1 MSVLRRAAYLLA
13 PMFAPAQL
21 PYTATAALLMSLQPI
36 LVSLSKNE
44 AGGFDYSVPASTMLS
59 ELLKLLLSSGLLLRQ
74 MATCAPSELLS
85 EQPWAEMLSYSLPG
99 LIYFVNNN
107 CLFFILQEVDPTT
120 FQLLSQMK
128 TLFTGLLF
136 RLFLRRRL
144 SAVQYLAL
152 AASTAQP
159 GRPLLRT
166 AQDRPPSR

>member
-1 MSVLRRAAYLLA
+1 
-13 PMFAPAQL
+13 MFAPAQL

-107 CLFFILQEVDPTT
+107 LVFVILQSICVLREGKFLSSMKPQCESLCSSDPTP
-120 FQLLSQMK
+120 
-128 TLFTGLLF
+128 
-136 RLFLRRRL
+136 
-144 SAVQYLAL
+144 YLN
-152 AASTAQP
+152 QEI
-159 GRPLLRT
+159 
-166 AQDRPPSR
+166 